1 MTTCNP
7 TIRQPS
13 LMQRIVQSIADGA
26 RRVVEAVSNGYRRR
40 QLIGEL
46 EMLDDRTLRDL
57 GLQRSELGSV
67 VAELMDDKPATR
79 RRAHGN
85 TARHRRNAAWLPAA
99 SE

>member
-13 LMQRIVQSIADGA
+13 FTQRIVQSIADGA

-46 EMLDDRTLRDL
+46 ERLDDRTLRDL

-67 VAELMDDKPATR
+67 VAELMDDAPATR
-79 RRAHGN
+79 RRAQ
-85 TARHRRNAAWLPAA
+85 A
-99 SE
+99 SGTFGRAPR